1 MDSRF
6 STLSRIP
13 KGVWVVG
20 GVSMLM
26 DISSEIIH
34 SLLPLFMVTTLGASV
49 IFIGLIEG
57 LSSPAPS
64 ATIWGNAKV
73 WRCWATGWVLPASR
87 CLRSPPRRE

>member
-1 MDSRF
+1 MQSRF
-6 STLSRIP
+6 ATLRQIP

-57 LSSPAPS
+57 LAE
-64 ATIWGNAKV
+64 ATALFIKTVWNTGLFVPLPELKRKNAK
-73 WRCWATGWVLPASR
+73 PAGQKK
-87 CLRSPPRRE
+87 

>member
-1 MDSRF
+1 MQSRF
-6 STLSRIP
+6 ATLRQIP

-57 LSSPAPS
+57 LA
-64 ATIWGNAKV
+64 
-73 WRCWATGWVLPASR
+73 
-87 CLRSPPRRE
+87 

>member
-1 MDSRF
+1 MLSRF
-6 STLSRIP
+6 ATLSRIP

-57 LSSPAPS
+57 WLKPP
-64 ATIWGNAKV
+64 
-73 WRCWATGWVLPASR
+73 R
-87 CLRSPPRRE
+87 CLSKFFRCHQ